1 MHLKLLTSALSVRS
15 LSIPMTGWHSTQNN
29 DKIKLLQIL
38 YSIDELNM
46 LLLMCLSAEGR
57 RVLDNLQDI
66 AVMIKISLHG

>member
-15 LSIPMTGWHSTQNN
+15 LSIPMTGWLSRRNN

-57 RVLDNLQDI
+57 RVLDNWQDI

>member
-15 LSIPMTGWHSTQNN
+15 LSIQMTGWHSRRNN
-29 DKIKLLQIL
+29 DKIKLLKIL

-57 RVLDNLQDI
+57 RVLDNWQDI

>member
-15 LSIPMTGWHSTQNN
+15 LSIQMTGWHSRRNN

-57 RVLDNLQDI
+57 RVLDNWQDI